1 MISKKLLRQMP
12 KIMAAGA
19 EAGRGGVILIRF
31 DRGTL
36 LRDQLGFTGLSTL
49 IDGVVV
55 QTDELVSELVGKDY
69 NLVRFDWECLLLVL
83 KEAPASVVKEAAE
96 NLFSSLSDRIYDVGD
111 DAVAVSVSLSF
122 AHFDHRFR
130 HEDELLLALIHRAEA
145 IGMAGGN
152 HLGEA
157 RPGISADKA
166 ITSADHMLGLL
177 MESLRTDSLKVVFQP
192 LLATSPEATSENY
205 QMFPRL
211 VAGDGRLLPAADFLP
226 QAREAALL
234 PVLDRWMIVHAS
246 RLLRGPLREKRV
258 RLFIN
263 QSEALLVEPER
274 QDWLARHLESEPML
288 AGRLVLE
295 IALED
300 AMAHL
305 SGTVGLIGIC
315 RTHDVGF
322 CLSHVNEQSRWQL
335 LTEKLKS
342 DFLRMSPGFVKR
354 LTQDPSLEERYFEL
368 SKQVREQGTRI
379 IMPMIED
386 SKTAASMWRTGADYM
401 QGNLIQAPEDTIAM

>member
-12 KIMAAGA
+12 KIMTAGA
-19 EAGRGGVILIRF
+19 EAGWGGVILIRF

-36 LRDQLGFTGLSTL
+36 LRDQLGFTGLSSL
-49 IDGVVV
+49 IDGVVA
-55 QTDELVSELVGKDY
+55 QTEELLAELVGKDY
-69 NLVRFDWECLLLVL
+69 RLVRFDWECLLLVL
-83 KEAPASVVKEAAE
+83 HEAPASLLNETAE
-96 NLFSSLSDRIYDVGD
+96 NLFSSLTDRVYDIDD

-130 HEDELLLALIHRAEA
+130 HVDELLLALVHRAEA

-152 HLGEA
+152 QFGEA

-166 ITSADHMLGLL
+166 ISSSDHMLGLL
-177 MESLRTDSLKVVFQP
+177 MESLRTDSLKVVFQH
-192 LLATSPEATSENY
+192 LLATSETATTESY

-211 VAGDGRLLPAADFLP
+211 VAGDGSLLPAADFVPL
-226 QAREAALL
+226 AREASLL

-263 QSEALLVEPER
+263 QSEALLVEAER
-274 QDWLARHLESEPML
+274 QGWLARHMEAEPKL
-288 AGRLVLE
+288 AGRLVVE
-295 IALED
+295 IPLED

-305 SGTVGLIGIC
+305 GGAVELIKIC
-315 RTHDVGF
+315 RRYDIGF

-335 LTEKLKS
+335 LTDKLKA
-342 DFLRMSPGFVKR
+342 DYLRMSAGFVKR
-354 LTQDPSLEERYFEL
+354 LAQDPNLEGRFLEI
-368 SKQVREQGTRI
+368 SKPVREQGIRI

-386 SKTAASMWRTGADYM
+386 SQTAASMWRTGADYM
-401 QGNLIQAPEDTIAM
+401 QGNLIQAAEDTIAV

>member
-1 MISKKLLRQMP
+1 
-12 KIMAAGA
+12 MAAGA

-49 IDGVVV
+49 IDGVVA
-55 QTDELVSELVGKDY
+55 QTNELASELVGKDY
-69 NLVRFDWECLLLVL
+69 DLVRFDWECLLLVL
-83 KEAPASVVKEAAE
+83 RDASASLVKEAAE

-152 HLGEA
+152 HMGEA

-166 ITSADHMLGLL
+166 ISSADHMLGLL

-192 LLATSPEATSENY
+192 LLATSPEATSESY

-263 QSEALLVEPER
+263 QSEALLVEAER

-295 IALED
+295 IPLED

-305 SGTVGLIGIC
+305 SGTVGLISIC
-315 RTHDVGF
+315 RDHDVGF

-354 LTQDPSLEERYFEL
+354 LTQDPDLEERFFEL

-401 QGNLIQAPEDTIAM
+401 QGNLIQAPEDTIAI

>member
-49 IDGVVV
+49 IDGVVA
-55 QTDELVSELVGKDY
+55 QTDELVGELVGKDY

-83 KEAPASVVKEAAE
+83 DEASASLLTQVAE
-96 NLFSSLSDRIYDVGD
+96 NLFRSLTDRVYDVGD

-122 AHFDHRFR
+122 AHFDYRFR
-130 HEDELLLALIHRAEA
+130 HVDELLLALVHRAEA

-152 HLGEA
+152 QFGEA

-166 ITSADHMLGLL
+166 LSSTDHMLGLL
-177 MESLRTDSLKVVFQP
+177 MESLRTDSLKVVFQH
-192 LLATSPEATSENY
+192 LLATSEKATLESY

-211 VAGDGRLLPAADFLP
+211 VAGDGRLLPAADFVPL
-226 QAREAALL
+226 AREASLL

-263 QSEALLVEPER
+263 QSEALLVEAER
-274 QDWLARHLESEPML
+274 QDWLARHLGSEPKL
-288 AGRLVLE
+288 ASRLVLE
-295 IALED
+295 IPLED

-305 SGTVGLIGIC
+305 SGAVELIKIC
-315 RTHDVGF
+315 RKYDIGF

-335 LTEKLKS
+335 LTGKLKA
-342 DFLRMSPGFVKR
+342 DYLRMSSGFVKR
-354 LTQDPSLEERYFEL
+354 LTQDLGLEERYLEI
-368 SKQVREQGTRI
+368 SKPVREKGIRI

-386 SKTAASMWRTGADYM
+386 SQTAASMWRTGADYM
-401 QGNLIQAPEDTIAM
+401 QGNMIQAAEDAIAM